1 MSDTID
7 TLLLP
12 EDADAPASPPVAD
25 VLDSDAGLDRLM
37 TSFRVL
43 QMHHARV
50 LHHASTER
58 GLNATDVRFVFFLA
72 ASDDM
77 GVTPK
82 VAGEYLELTTGAMT
96 SLVDRLEKRGHLE
109 RRPNPDDRRS
119 VLLHLTATG
128 EGIAREIGA
137 VYSHAFRQVIEP
149 RYRADLAEAFLLL
162 GTTLERTARAAAG
175 SAPDTTDVPGVTDV
189 PDATGTAGPAGD
201 DR

>member
-12 EDADAPASPPVAD
+12 EDADAPVSPPVA
-25 VLDSDAGLDRLM
+25 LDAPAVPVDPDADLDRLM
-37 TSFRVL
+37 TAFRVL

-50 LHHASTER
+50 LHRSSTER

-72 ASDDM
+72 ASDEG

-82 VAGEYLELTTGAMT
+82 QAGEYLELTTGAMT

-119 VLLHLTATG
+119 VLLHLTETG
-128 EGIAREIGA
+128 EDIAREIGG
-137 VYSHAFRQVIEP
+137 VYTHAFREVIDP
-149 RYRADLAEAFLLL
+149 RYRADLADAFVLL
-162 GTTLERTARAAAG
+162 GATLEHTARGDIAGAAG
-175 SAPDTTDVPGVTDV
+175 Q
-189 PDATGTAGPAGD
+189 
-201 DR
+201 R